1 MKKRL
6 ETNVTE
12 PVDLEKDMWRKIFL
26 NLSKTSSRRF
36 PNVEEDG
43 STTPIVAESTPE
55 IDIKRLV
62 DFLHTREY
70 SSRKVEQPRNR
81 FNLIRSVS
89 VSHKIFL
96 DVCIRAC
103 LIKLTYTFS
112 ARGANRSPSSSISI
126 YGLFIKVKR
135 R

>member
-70 SSRKVEQPRNR
+70 SSRKVKQPRNR
-81 FNLIRSVS
+81 FNVIRSVS
-89 VSHKIFL
+89 VSHNMCLTKFTYKFPAR
-96 DVCIRAC
+96 RAN
-103 LIKLTYTFS
+103 
-112 ARGANRSPSSSISI
+112 GSPSSSISI
-126 YGLFIKVKR
+126 YGLVIKVKR

>member
-26 NLSKTSSRRF
+26 NLSKTSSRRY
-36 PNVEEDG
+36 PNVETDD

-70 SSRKVEQPRNR
+70 SSRKVDKSKNR
-81 FNLIRSVS
+81 FNVIIKDVYIYDIP
-89 VSHKIFL
+89 IF
-96 DVCIRAC
+96 D
-103 LIKLTYTFS
+103 
-112 ARGANRSPSSSISI
+112 
-126 YGLFIKVKR
+126 
-135 R
+135 

>member
-70 SSRKVEQPRNR
+70 SSRKVEQARNR
-81 FNLIRSVS
+81 FNVIRSVS
-89 VSHKIFL
+89 ISHKIVS
-96 DVCIRAC
+96 D
-103 LIKLTYTFS
+103 
-112 ARGANRSPSSSISI
+112 
-126 YGLFIKVKR
+126 
-135 R
+135 

>member
-26 NLSKTSSRRF
+26 NLSRTSSKRF
-36 PNVEEDG
+36 PDVGTDD

-70 SSRKVEQPRNR
+70 SSRKVKPSKHR
-81 FNLIRSVS
+81 FNVIISFS
-89 VSHKIFL
+89 CYTYIHTYIIL
-96 DVCIRAC
+96 D
-103 LIKLTYTFS
+103 
-112 ARGANRSPSSSISI
+112 
-126 YGLFIKVKR
+126 
-135 R
+135 

>member
-26 NLSKTSSRRF
+26 NLSKTSSKRF
-36 PNVEEDG
+36 PNVESDD

-70 SSRKVEQPRNR
+70 SSRKVEQPRTGSILLEVFQFLMKYFYR
-81 FNLIRSVS
+81 CVYPCVS
-89 VSHKIFL
+89 
-96 DVCIRAC
+96 D
-103 LIKLTYTFS
+103 
-112 ARGANRSPSSSISI
+112 
-126 YGLFIKVKR
+126 
-135 R
+135 

>member
-36 PNVEEDG
+36 PNVEEDD
-43 STTPIVAESTPE
+43 SNTPIVAESTPE

-70 SSRKVEQPRNR
+70 SSRKVEQPRIR
-81 FNLIRSVS
+81 FNLIRSVPVYRCVYPC
-89 VSHKIFL
+89 VS
-96 DVCIRAC
+96 D
-103 LIKLTYTFS
+103 
-112 ARGANRSPSSSISI
+112 
-126 YGLFIKVKR
+126 
-135 R
+135 

>member
-81 FNLIRSVS
+81 FNVIRSFS

-96 DVCIRAC
+96 CVCVC
-103 LIKLTYTFS
+103 LIKFAY
-112 ARGANRSPSSSISI
+112 
-126 YGLFIKVKR
+126 
-135 R
+135 